1 MVVLS
6 LTQGCA
12 ALMIGGSAVSTIF
25 DRYEKHQI
33 KKKIEDLKKELD
45 KEKWM
50 YYVVGFYATC
60 CLIALL
66 AMG

>member
-1 MVVLS
+1 MKHLLLVMVVLS

-45 KEKWM
+45 KEK
-50 YYVVGFYATC
+50 
-60 CLIALL
+60 
-66 AMG
+66 